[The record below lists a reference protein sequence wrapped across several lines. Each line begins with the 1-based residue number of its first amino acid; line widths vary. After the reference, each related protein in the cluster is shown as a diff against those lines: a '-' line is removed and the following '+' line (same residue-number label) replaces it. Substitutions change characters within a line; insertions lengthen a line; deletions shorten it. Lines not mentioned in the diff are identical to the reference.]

1 MYTHDHLQTIYGN
14 FEPAQA
20 SLKRLGAPKPSC
32 SLAWLDLGFDSA
44 PSGLGA
50 ESRQHYAQVME
61 WRRKPEYLKCPTANS
76 SAGPFL
82 NASRFS
88 LFLSYFP
95 SHFYIFSLQL
105 LQVRPLPP

>member
-61 WRRKPEYLKCPTANS
+61 WRRKTEYLKCPTANS
-76 SAGPFL
+76 SARPFL
-82 NASRFS
+82 NDSKFF
-88 LFLSYFP
+88 LFLFSFP
-95 SHFYIFSLQL
+95 AHSFILSLQL
-105 LQVRPLPP
+105 LQVRAL